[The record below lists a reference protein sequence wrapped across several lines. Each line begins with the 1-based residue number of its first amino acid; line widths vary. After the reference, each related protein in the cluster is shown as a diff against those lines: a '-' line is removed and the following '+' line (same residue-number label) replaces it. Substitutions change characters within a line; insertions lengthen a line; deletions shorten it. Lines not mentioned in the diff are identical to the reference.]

1 MNVIPNEGMS
11 FRVMQ
16 CHSEGSQGISRPF
29 DYPRGDIFLCPID
42 IVGLLVYYIPSY
54 LLG

>member
-16 CHSEGSQGISRPF
+16 CHSEGSRGISRPL
-29 DYPRGDIFLCPID
+29 DYPRGDIFLCHTEE
-42 IVGLLVYYIPSY
+42 
-54 LLG
+54 